1 MNILISGGSGYLGK
15 KISKILKQG
24 GHTVRIL
31 TRNVKG
37 RHDHYFWDPEN
48 GKIDISAIQGIN
60 AIVHLAGAGIAD
72 KRWSSEYKKV
82 LESSRVDTALFL
94 KNVLEKEGIRPD
106 HVISAA
112 AVGYYGNRGKE
123 LLPESAPPGA
133 DYLSQLCVKWE
144 NAAKALGD
152 QSEHLTILRL
162 GVIMGRDSSFVK
174 RITPFVKWHV
184 GAALGNGNQIV
195 PWIHSSDVV
204 RLIALILNGKIPPD
218 TYNVAS
224 PDKKTNKEIMKMFAK
239 SINRR
244 ILLPP
249 VPGFVLDLLYGEM
262 KIALLESEN
271 IDVNKLIKAGFEY
284 EFPTLQEDVFRSE

>member
-1 MNILISGGSGYLGK
+1 MHVLITGGSGYLGNK
-15 KISKILKQG
+15 LSELLKQE
-24 GHTVRIL
+24 GHVVRVL

-37 RHDHYFWDPEN
+37 RPDHYFWDPEN
-48 GKIDISAIQGIN
+48 RKIDISAIKGID

-82 LESSRVDTALFL
+82 LESSRVNTALFL
-94 KNVLEKEGIRPD
+94 KNALEKEGIRPK

-123 LLPESAPPGA
+123 LLPESASPGA

-144 NAAKALGD
+144 NAAKILGD

-174 RITPFVKWHV
+174 RITPFVKWHI
-184 GAALGNGNQIV
+184 GAALGNGNQLV

-204 RLIALILNGKIPPD
+204 RLIALILNDSIVPD

-224 PDKKTNKEIMKMFAK
+224 PDKKTNKEIMKMFAS

-244 ILLPP
+244 IMLPP
-249 VPGFVLDLLYGEM
+249 VPAFVLGILYGEM

-271 IDVNKLIKAGFEY
+271 VDVNKLIKSGFEY
-284 EFPTLQEDVFRSE
+284 EYPTLQEDVFRLE